1 MSIVGRWP
9 YQHISTDAR
18 WISDHQQYHLQ
29 WFTLLAYIGLSQSH
43 PTFQPNPTT
52 CNNTLKTTRPRLTLI
67 LFSMNIPWN
76 RPRFC
81 KTTTT
86 PPIFSEKKNASKTN
100 THHESLESAWTFTL
114 DTASPHSQPIPNH
127 SPTTQKPLQPSW
139 WGHLVERFGFLVFTS
154 RLCFF
159 FSRYL
164 EFVELGISDIC
175 WIFVGYL
182 VVLVVIVT
190 SDWKDDGF
198 FFQKNNDNGSIW
210 PRWITME
217 WGHQLVTF
225 RIEKSTRK
233 PVDILVV
240 YPTICEAFLHPRWL
254 FESSPINSI
263 NIAKNHPAWRSKKTW
278 DPLTW

>member
-86 PPIFSEKKNASKTN
+86 PPIFSEKKCFKNQHPSWIFRI
-100 THHESLESAWTFTL
+100 SLNLHPWHSFPPFPT
-114 DTASPHSQPIPNH
+114 HSQPFPNH
-127 SPTTQKPLQPSW
+127 PETASAKLMGPPSW
-139 WGHLVERFGFLVFTS
+139 KVRISFHFQVVFFLLQVFGICWVGNFG
-154 RLCFF
+154 
-159 FSRYL
+159 YL
-164 EFVELGISDIC
+164 LDIC

-240 YPTICEAFLHPRWL
+240 YPTICEVFLTSQVVVWEFSHQQY
-254 FESSPINSI
+254 
-263 NIAKNHPAWRSKKTW
+263 
-278 DPLTW
+278 